1 MDTPHSRRVSIIMA
15 ATEPIRD
22 KKQLKKLA
30 NYFLTRGQ
38 LRNYA
43 MVVVGACTALRISD
57 LLRLRWSDVYD
68 EERQTFR
75 AHVTLTEKKNRK
87 GENHRA
93 Q

>member
-1 MDTPHSRRVSIIMA
+1 MA

-57 LLRLRWSDVYD
+57 LLRWSYVYD
-68 EERQTFR
+68 EERQAFR